1 MNNLYIVSGPEQVKR
16 SLSVRERVK
25 KIENQ
30 KTEIDQSSFKA
41 RKMNKE
47 DDERKVIKILT
58 ASEHSD
64 MKEYDKEEGNQHPE
78 RTRKKMFER
87 ENEYSFVK
95 KEKDEHQGAKVGGDP
110 HQVALE
116 RDQREENFQKCWEE
130 NKKLKTHIEEKDA
143 FIRRETER
151 KSEEIKNLKDNL
163 EFKDKQIRH
172 MQEQL
177 QAIKDEKEEELK
189 RKTMQ
194 IKNIEEQ
201 LEVSKNIN
209 KEKDEEIG
217 KLRRLLEREEHPQ
230 RVEEEVSS
238 AKRRRQTQCK
248 LKDYCWVKYC

>member
-1 MNNLYIVSGPEQVKR
+1 MINLYIVSGPEQVKR

-30 KTEIDQSSFKA
+30 KTDINQSSFKT
-41 RKMNKE
+41 RKKNKE
-47 DDERKVIKILT
+47 DDEGKGIKILYT
-58 ASEHSD
+58 ASEHSE
-64 MKEYDKEEGNQHPE
+64 MKEYDKEEGNQHLE

-87 ENEYSFVK
+87 ENEHSFVK
-95 KEKDEHQGAKVGGDP
+95 KEKDEYQATKVGGNP
-110 HQVALE
+110 QQVALE

-130 NKKLKTHIEEKDA
+130 NKKLKTQIEEKDA

-177 QAIKDEKEEELK
+177 QAIKDEKEEEIK

-194 IKNIEEQ
+194 IKNIEDQ

-230 RVEEEVSS
+230 RAEEEVSS

-248 LKDYCWVKYC
+248 YIMDMD

>member
-1 MNNLYIVSGPEQVKR
+1 MKR
-16 SLSVRERVK
+16 SLSFKEIREKFENPSSIKTREIVDQRDKGKVLK
-25 KIENQ
+25 K
-30 KTEIDQSSFKA
+30 
-41 RKMNKE
+41 
-47 DDERKVIKILT
+47 LL
-58 ASEHSD
+58 SEYEHPE
-64 MKEYDKEEGNQHPE
+64 MKESDKEEEGYQHPAGPF
-78 RTRKKMFER
+78 RKRKETFEQD
-87 ENEYSFVK
+87 ENKHSIVK
-95 KEKDEHQGAKVGGDP
+95 KEKEEYQPAKAEGDP

-116 RDQREENFQKCWEE
+116 RDETEGNFLKCLEE

-177 QAIKDEKEEELK
+177 QAIKDEKEEELR

-194 IKNIEEQ
+194 IKNIEDQ

-248 LKDYCWVKYC
+248 YNMDMD